1 VTTLH
6 TKCRIC
12 GNSNL
17 IEVLDLGNQVLSC
30 VFPSEA
36 ECDPSH
42 SPLVLVKCQSNGN
55 SNSNVCGLVQ
65 LKHTAEVSEMYG
77 TTYGYH
83 SSLSPTMVKHLES
96 KVNQLVSLVKPQK
109 NDLILDI
116 GCNDGTLLNAY
127 EKYGEFQRFG
137 IDPSSEKFK
146 HFFQPDVDVTFDFFS
161 GKVAQAKFGDAKCKI
176 ITSIAMFYDL
186 DDPRSFVNDVAYC
199 LHEQGIWSLEL
210 SYLPMLLNQLTYDQI
225 CHEHVTYYGL
235 RELQYLFVEAGLKVI
250 DISFNDIN
258 GGSIYLLVAHRESKY
273 SINQDAI
280 HGALLQERNLQNL
293 ETYERYS
300 RRINQHKD
308 DVRQFFEQCKLN
320 GKSVYG
326 YGASTK
332 GNIVLNFCGISR
344 EMLPAIGDLNTEKH
358 GRFTP
363 GTRIPI
369 WSHEK
374 IKEFKPDYL
383 FVLVW
388 HFRTEVI
395 RSEMHY
401 LESGGKLVFHLP
413 RFHIVTK
420 DNYHLYVDR
429 TFEDLAFSV

>member
-1 VTTLH
+1 MTTLH

-12 GNSNL
+12 GNTNL
-17 IEVLDLGNQVLSC
+17 VEVLNLGNQVLSC
-30 VFPSEA
+30 VFPSES
-36 ECDPSH
+36 ERDPSN
-42 SPLVLVKCQSNGN
+42 SPLVLAKCQSDG
-55 SNSNVCGLVQ
+55 STDVCGLVQ
-65 LKHTAEVSEMYG
+65 LKHTAELSKMYG
-77 TTYGYH
+77 ATYGYH

-96 KVNQLVSLVKPQK
+96 KVNQLVSLAKPKQ

-127 EKYGEFQRFG
+127 SKYGKFRRFG

-146 HFFQPDVDVTFDFFS
+146 QYFQADVDVTFDFFS
-161 GKVAQAKFGDAKCKI
+161 GKIARAVFGDAKCKI
-176 ITSIAMFYDL
+176 VTSIAMFYDL
-186 DDPRSFVNDVAYC
+186 DDPRSFVNDVASC
-199 LHEQGIWSLEL
+199 LHDEGIWALEL

-235 RELQYLFVEAGLKVI
+235 RELQYLFAEAGLKVI
-250 DISFNDIN
+250 DLSFNDMN
-258 GGSIYLLVAHRESKY
+258 GGSLYVLVAHQGSAY

-280 HGALLQERNLQNL
+280 DGALIQERNLNSL
-293 ETYERYS
+293 EPYKRYA
-300 RRINQHKD
+300 RRIGQHKD
-308 DVRQFFEQCKLN
+308 DVRQFFEHCKVN
-320 GKSVYG
+320 GKRVFG

-332 GNIVLNFCGISR
+332 GNIVLNYCEITR

-369 WSHEK
+369 LSHEK
-374 IKEFKPDYL
+374 IKEFKPDFL

-413 RFHIVTK
+413 RFHVVTK
-420 DNYHLYVDR
+420 ENYRLYVDQ
-429 TFEDLAFSV
+429 TFEDLAFSI